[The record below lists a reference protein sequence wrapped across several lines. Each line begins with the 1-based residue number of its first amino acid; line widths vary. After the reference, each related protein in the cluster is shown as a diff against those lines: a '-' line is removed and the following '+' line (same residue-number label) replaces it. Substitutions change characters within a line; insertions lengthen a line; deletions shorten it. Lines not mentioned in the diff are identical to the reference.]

1 MKKVYIIDAKRS
13 AIGKFLGSLYEADAS
28 DVCSQIIRNGFDN
41 KLFKDIDI
49 VILGN
54 VISAGFGQGLARKIA
69 IKAGIPT
76 ETPAYS
82 LNMVC
87 GSGMEAVRNAVLEI
101 QCGSN
106 LILAGGFEL
115 MSNIPFATNTYMRL
129 GKKFG
134 DFVMTDLMTHDGLI
148 DSFSGVHMGITA
160 ENIARKYKI
169 SREEQDKY
177 ALMAQKRAVDAVD
190 GGYFKEEI
198 VPVNL
203 TDYRGNRFV
212 FDKDEFPRRDTSLDK
227 LSNLKPT
234 FLKDGT
240 GTVTAGNTSGIN
252 DGAAF
257 LLLASEDYCQANGIS
272 PLAEVIGTSV
282 IGCDPQY
289 MGLGPYYAIEKLIRN
304 SGIEFKDIDYFEIN
318 EAFAAQVLG
327 SVKLLADDF
336 GVSKEYIT
344 DRCNIWGSGLGLGHP
359 LGMTGARIVGTLS
372 HVLKARN
379 GTFGVASLCIG
390 GGMGAAVLIKRAGE

>member
-1 MKKVYIIDAKRS
+1 
-13 AIGKFLGSLYEADAS
+13 
-28 DVCSQIIRNGFDN
+28 
-41 KLFKDIDI
+41 
-49 VILGN
+49 
-54 VISAGFGQGLARKIA
+54 
-69 IKAGIPT
+69 
-76 ETPAYS
+76 
-82 LNMVC
+82 
-87 GSGMEAVRNAVLEI
+87 
-101 QCGSN
+101 
-106 LILAGGFEL
+106 
-115 MSNIPFATNTYMRL
+115 
-129 GKKFG
+129 
-134 DFVMTDLMTHDGLI
+134 
-148 DSFSGVHMGITA
+148 MGITA

-359 LGMTGARIVGTLS
+359 LGMA
-372 HVLKARN
+372 
-379 GTFGVASLCIG
+379 
-390 GGMGAAVLIKRAGE
+390 